1 MIKFNEVMQSF
12 ENNNLRFQSHLNFD
26 VKGIVSHNK
35 KNRTN
40 VKVDYAQFHLVS
52 NVFCSEYLLNSLSAI
67 EEFNN

>member
-1 MIKFNEVMQSF
+1 MQSF

-26 VKGIVSHNK
+26 VKGVVSHNK

>member
-1 MIKFNEVMQSF
+1 MQSF